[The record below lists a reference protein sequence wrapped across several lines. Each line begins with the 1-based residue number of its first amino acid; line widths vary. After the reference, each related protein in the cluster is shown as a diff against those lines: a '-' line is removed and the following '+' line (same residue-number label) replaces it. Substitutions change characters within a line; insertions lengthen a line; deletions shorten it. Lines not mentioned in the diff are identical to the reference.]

1 MMTGVDRR
9 ERCDVRLERNG
20 TWTVYDI
27 FSDLA
32 VAWQGLRLDHLRV
45 DQAFSIVDEINHLD
59 MLRRED
65 RDY

>member
-9 ERCDVRLERNG
+9 ERYDVRLERNG

-27 FSDLA
+27 FSGLA
-32 VAWQGLRLDHLRV
+32 VTWQGLRLDRLRV
-45 DQAFSIVDEINHLD
+45 EQAFSIVNEINHLD

-65 RDY
+65 RGC